1 MPTGSKAASR
11 SPLQADA
18 MLTHAALVSL
28 AMRYLDAKGFKIIL
42 AEPGFRKE
50 RPDTIGFSSGFSC
63 LVECK
68 ATRKDFL
75 KDQDKPFRKDPAK
88 GVGTVRIYLT
98 NPGVCTPDEVPDRWM
113 LLEAADEDTI
123 IVRKGDRSCLEG
135 GCLQMSLGWYFPE
148 KDHEAEA
155 DLLYSWAWRKLEGCL
170 KDIPARKRKL
180 QVLETTAKC

>member
-1 MPTGSKAASR
+1 MPTGSRAASK

-28 AMRYLDAKGFKIIL
+28 AMRYLNAKGFKVIL

-50 RPDTIGFSSGFSC
+50 RPDAIGFSSGFSC

-68 ATRKDFL
+68 ATRRDFL

-98 NPGVCTPDEVPDRWM
+98 NPDVCTPDELPERWQ
-113 LLEAADEDTI
+113 LIEAADEDTL
-123 IVRKGDRSCLEG
+123 IVRKGAK
-135 GCLQMSLGWYFPE
+135 GCLQMGLEWYFPE
-148 KDHEAEA
+148 KDHKAEA
-155 DLLYSWAWRKLEGCL
+155 DLLYSWAWRKLNGCL
-170 KDIPARKRKL
+170 RAVPKTGRRLSIREEFHNGR
-180 QVLETTAKC
+180 